1 MSQKKEMNQFIR
13 QSILSGYRHH
23 SFSIEREISDFY
35 LKGRGDSSLEAVSYT
50 HLTLPTKA

>member
-35 LKGRGDSSLEAVSYT
+35 LKGRGDSSLE
-50 HLTLPTKA
+50 